1 MRKSEKSPPEG
12 IFAFPPFP
20 VVLVT
25 IRSNII
31 TVGAVHLFSFNPPMY
46 QIGIMSKSYSYQLLE
61 EAKQFVINIPTK
73 KQIRILEFCGTTS
86 RRDVDKFKELG
97 LTPQKGK
104 TVEAMLIKE
113 CPVNIEC
120 KVVRK
125 IDLGGSHIWFIGEVV
140 TVHMDKDYD
149 KTETVA
155 YDLERKYREVG
166 KLVYTRP
173 KKQR

>member
-1 MRKSEKSPPEG
+1 
-12 IFAFPPFP
+12 
-20 VVLVT
+20 
-25 IRSNII
+25 
-31 TVGAVHLFSFNPPMY
+31 
-46 QIGIMSKSYSYQLLE
+46 
-61 EAKQFVINIPTK
+61 
-73 KQIRILEFCGTTS
+73 
-86 RRDVDKFKELG
+86 
-97 LTPQKGK
+97 
-104 TVEAMLIKE
+104 MLIKE

-140 TVHMDKDYD
+140 AVHMDKDYD
-149 KTETVA
+149 KSETVA